1 MTRYAKLVNNELEIA
16 PLNKG
21 SILNY
26 TSNKELLKQDG
37 YKELLEVERPK
48 TQRMYVIQYKESTAQ
63 IKEVIKYTETEEAYN
78 SRMLA
83 NSKFLKH
90 SENIKKAKEA
100 VEQGYIEF
108 KGALFETNTQTIN
121 DLDKERQLSIIE
133 GKTSSTWL
141 SMDDQIVEL
150 VINTENETEDDFV
163 KIGFLVKAY
172 KNNIWVNKYLAYK
185 AQIEEATTAED
196 VNSIN
201 IDYTQDE

>member
-1 MTRYAKLVNNELEIA
+1 
-16 PLNKG
+16 
-21 SILNY
+21 
-26 TSNKELLKQDG
+26 
-37 YKELLEVERPK
+37 
-48 TQRMYVIQYKESTAQ
+48 
-63 IKEVIKYTETEEAYN
+63 
-78 SRMLA
+78 MLA

-90 SENIKKAKEA
+90 SENTKKAKEA
-100 VEQGYIEF
+100 VEQGYVEF